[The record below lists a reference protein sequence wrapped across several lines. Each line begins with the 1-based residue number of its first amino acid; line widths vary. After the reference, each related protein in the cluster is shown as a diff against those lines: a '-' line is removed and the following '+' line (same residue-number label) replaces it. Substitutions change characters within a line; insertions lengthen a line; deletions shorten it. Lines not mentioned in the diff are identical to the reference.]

1 MQKTTLLLASTL
13 TVMSGALIAPA
24 LPKMELAFADTEGAA
39 LLTKL
44 VLTFPALMIATF
56 SPLAGWL
63 IDKFGKIRLFLLA
76 MLFYAFAGSAGYF
89 LDDLYLLL
97 ASRALLGLAVALI
110 MTTTTTLIGDYFA
123 GEERNSFIGIQGAFM
138 AFGGTVFLSI
148 SGLLA
153 DYDWRNPFLVYSF
166 GLVVLLLVW
175 QYLPEPKKQEAK
187 RVTDSQEAEIKI
199 AKGQR
204 KWLFLVYFSAF
215 VSMVMFYFIPIQG
228 PYLMQAI
235 GETKSSSQSL
245 GLILTTF
252 TAALVAVNFGRLK
265 RRFTF
270 SQLYLACLGLMAAG
284 FVMVSIW
291 SSFAGILIAMAIA
304 GMGAGLIMPTA
315 TTCLMQMAPPA
326 LRGRIMGGLSS
337 VIFLGQFVSPLV
349 SQPLVDMSSLPQAHL
364 WAAIAV
370 VPLIAIWVFA
380 SGFGLKAKA
389 S

>member
-1 MQKTTLLLASTL
+1 
-13 TVMSGALIAPA
+13 MSGALIAPA
-24 LPKMELAFADTEGAA
+24 LPQMELAFASTEGAA
-39 LLTKL
+39 YLTKL
-44 VLTFPALMIATF
+44 VLTFPALMIATL

-76 MLFYAFAGSAGYF
+76 MLFYGFAGSAGYF

-97 ASRALLGLAVALI
+97 GSRALLGLAVAMI
-110 MTTTTTLIGDYFA
+110 MTTTTTLIGDYFEGA
-123 GEERNSFIGIQGAFM
+123 ERNAFIGVQGAFM
-138 AFGGTVFLSI
+138 AFGGTIFLSI
-148 SGLLA
+148 SGFLA

-166 GLVVLLLVW
+166 GLVVMLMVW
-175 QYLPEPKKQEAK
+175 RFLPEPARPQ
-187 RVTDSQEAEIKI
+187 VAEKNEPKTS
-199 AKGQR
+199 AQVPKAQR
-204 KWLFLVYFSAF
+204 KWLVLVYLSAF

-235 GETKSSSQSL
+235 GISKSSTQSF

-252 TAALVAVNFGRLK
+252 TAAIVAVNFGRLK
-265 RRFTF
+265 KRFTF
-270 SQLYLACLGLMAAG
+270 SQLYTACLGLMATG

-291 SSFAGILIAMAIA
+291 PSFIGILIAMAIA
-304 GMGAGLIMPTA
+304 GMGAGLMLPTA

-349 SQPLVDMSSLPQAHL
+349 SQPLVDASSLPQAHL

-370 VPLIAIWVFA
+370 LPLIAIWMIAGRRFA
-380 SGFGLKAKA
+380 
-389 S
+389 